1 MPSKKTL
8 RNVKISIPNRKKDE
22 MLEKKNLALKE
33 KPLLSTRPIFK
44 KIIFSITLKSRVY
57 YIKSNTLI

>member
-1 MPSKKTL
+1 MPSKKKL

-22 MLEKKNLALKE
+22 MLEKKNLVLKE
-33 KPLLSTRPIFK
+33 KPLLSTRLILK